1 MRVYHLTA
9 EQLVF
14 RPAERV
20 FSFFAQP
27 ENLALLTPESLDF
40 RLLTPTPVT
49 MERGTIIDYTIRLL
63 GIPVRW
69 RTVISNYDP
78 PRQFVDEQLS
88 GPYSFWHHTHTFV
101 SRDEGTLIRDHVR
114 YALPAYLPAL
124 VAQGLN
130 AVYVGRTLEGI
141 FRFRQQVIGR
151 LFGGEGWVSLGEEAP
166 TELPHS
172 AEVL

>member
-1 MRVYHLTA
+1 MRLNHLTA
-9 EQLVF
+9 EQLVL

-27 ENLALLTPESLDF
+27 ENLALLTPENLDF
-40 RLLTPTPVT
+40 RLLTPSPVT
-49 MERGTIIDYTIRLL
+49 MEGGTIIDYTIRLL
-63 GIPVRW
+63 GIPLRW
-69 RTVISNYDP
+69 RTVISGYDP

-101 SRDEGTLIRDHVR
+101 PRDDGTLIRDHVR
-114 YALPAYLPAL
+114 YALPAYLPA
-124 VAQGLN
+124 VVTRGLN
-130 AVYVGRTLEGI
+130 TVYVGPALEDI

-166 TELPHS
+166 ADTSYS